1 MRAMEDVLFMLASL
15 VILSGFVGFLLLF
28 VWQISPPRDGEV
40 TREEEERLRQAAAQ
54 TEEER
59 LRNVL

>member
-1 MRAMEDVLFMLASL
+1 MEDVQFMLANL

-28 VWQISPPRDGEV
+28 LWLISARDSEV

>member
-1 MRAMEDVLFMLASL
+1 MRAMEDVQFMLANL

-28 VWQISPPRDGEV
+28 LWLISARDSEV